1 MRGETSLENLILKIH
16 EYNHLV
22 GVLKC
27 PFGSSSKLNSFSCG
41 FTITRVCTHEY
52 MHTRACIPPPTLAAV
67 YLQLGPSLFVSTGR
81 IYSGSTT
88 SCPQLP
94 GTQVTA
100 SHKLSALDLCSL
112 GLFPTARPQKWIP
125 CLGWPRGT
133 NSVPYVRILI
143 PHSHA
148 RVLSISAAV
157 VSPAKNL

>member
-1 MRGETSLENLILKIH
+1 M
-16 EYNHLV
+16 
-22 GVLKC
+22 
-27 PFGSSSKLNSFSCG
+27 
-41 FTITRVCTHEY
+41 CTHEY
-52 MHTRACIPPPTLAAV
+52 MHARACTPKYMHARACAPPPTLAAV
-67 YLQLGPSLFVSTGR
+67 YLQLGPSLFVSTGC

-94 GTQVTA
+94 GTQVTV
-100 SHKLSALDLCSL
+100 SDKLSALDLWSL

-157 VSPAKNL
+157 VSPVKKIFKALYFQQTGPLHTRQLGSFLHL